1 MNITNLIQTAFEHQN
16 KGNVKQAESLYKEIL
31 RVQPD
36 NASVNYNLG
45 IICQDELRFDE
56 SIYYYKEALRINPN
70 LHDAYFNLGAIFHS
84 RGSFGDAIENYHNA
98 LKLDPNS
105 ADIHNNLGLS
115 LKAKGEIDQ
124 AIFHFR
130 KALDLD
136 PDFESACSNLGIL
149 LMTTGQY
156 TDGIHYLQQA
166 LQLNPQA
173 MAYHNLGIALQ
184 GKKQLDEAISCYKQ
198 ALQLAP
204 DFIDTYIHLGDAYR
218 VKGLLH
224 NAAVY
229 LQQALTLNQNS
240 FIAYNILGLVTQE
253 QGKIEEAEKY
263 FRHALQLNPDFSVC
277 YSNLLFLMNY
287 HPTYDASFLFREH
300 LNFAKRFEEPLSAVI
315 SNYSNNK
322 SPARRLKIGYVSP
335 DFRRHSVASFIEPVL
350 AAHDRQWFEVFCY
363 SDTLGIDET
372 TNRIRGYADEWRP
385 IAGLPD
391 ENVRALVRQDNIDI
405 LVDLAGHT
413 GYNRMILFAQK
424 AAPVQVTWIG
434 YPATTGLSVMD
445 YKIVDTY
452 TDPPGMTE
460 SYYTEKLIRMPE
472 SFLCYLPPKDSPEA
486 GDPAAHT
493 RRHITF
499 GSFNNFKKISTK
511 MLRLWTSILKE
522 LPDTRL
528 IMKSF
533 SFSDEIT
540 RSYAHK
546 FFISEGIAADRVE
559 CLPPVPS
566 MRDHLTVY
574 NYIDIGLDTF
584 PYNGTTTTCE
594 ALWMGVPV
602 ITLAGET
609 HASRVGT
616 SLLSNVGLPE
626 MITTTSEEYIQ
637 KALELAGNKEKL
649 QSLRIHLRD
658 MMLCSPLTDAHKFTV
673 HLEEAYR
680 KIWTKWCG
688 NNS

>member
-1 MNITNLIQTAFEHQN
+1 MNINNLIQTAFEHQN
-16 KGNVKQAESLYKEIL
+16 KGNFKQAESIYREIL

-36 NASVNYNLG
+36 NASVYYNLG

-56 SIYYYKEALRINPN
+56 SIYYYKEAIRINPN

-84 RGSFGDAIENYHNA
+84 RGSFDDAIENYHNA

-115 LKAKGEIDQ
+115 LKAKGETDQ

-136 PDFESACSNLGIL
+136 PNFYSAWSNLGIL
-149 LMTTGQY
+149 LITAGQY
-156 TDGIHYLQQA
+156 DDGIQYLQQA

-184 GKKQLDEAISCYKQ
+184 GKKQLDEAISYYHK

-204 DFIDTYIHLGDAYR
+204 NFIDTYIHLGDAYR
-218 VKGLLH
+218 VKGMLH
-224 NAAVY
+224 NAAAY
-229 LQQALTLNQNS
+229 LQKAIQLNQNS
-240 FIAYNILGLVTQE
+240 FTAYNILGLVTQE
-253 QGKIEEAEKY
+253 QGKIEEAGKY
-263 FRHALQLNPDFSVC
+263 FRQALQLNPDCSVC

-300 LNFAKRFEEPLSAVI
+300 LNFAERFEKRSSAVI
-315 SNYSNNK
+315 SDHSNNK

-335 DFRRHSVASFIEPVL
+335 DFRRHSVAFFIQPVL
-350 AAHDRQWFEVFCY
+350 AAHDREQFEVFCY
-363 SDTLGIDET
+363 SDTLGIDEI
-372 TNRIRGYADEWRP
+372 TNHIRGISDKWRT

-391 ENVRALVRQDNIDI
+391 EKVLSLIRQDNIDI

-434 YPATTGLSVMD
+434 YPATTGLSAMD
-445 YKIVDTY
+445 YKIVDAY

-511 MLRLWTSILKE
+511 MLRLWTGILKE

-602 ITLAGET
+602 ITLAGER

-658 MMLCSPLTDAHKFTV
+658 MMLCSPLTDANKFTV